1 MPIRIRDTLGL
12 VKNAAVGFWKDECP
26 RMAAALSYYT
36 VFSLPPFLILLV
48 TIAATML
55 DPKDIQGAILA
66 QMKSLLGDQ
75 GALQVR
81 AMMENADRPGS
92 GSGLASIFSIGALL
106 FGATGVFLNL
116 QTALN
121 DAWQVEPDPKK
132 GGVKNF
138 LLKRVFSFGLILAIV
153 FVMLVSLALTALLT
167 ALGNYVGGGLP
178 EGVLLVLNFIFS
190 FAIVTFLFA
199 AMYKYLPDAR
209 IEWRDVWV
217 GAIVTAILFDLGKFL
232 LGFYLGKNDPGD
244 VFGAAGSLAL
254 VLIWI
259 YYASMIVLFGAEFT
273 EAWAEERG
281 AGIKPKHGATRVFEQ
296 KVRVRPG
303 QKSEVEKKQP

>member
-1 MPIRIRDTLGL
+1 MAIRIRDTLGL
-12 VKNAAVGFWKDECP
+12 VKNAALGFWKDECP

-48 TIAATML
+48 TIAGLVL
-55 DPKDIQGAILA
+55 DPKDIQGAIYY
-66 QMKSLLGDQ
+66 QMQGLLGEQ
-75 GALQVR
+75 GALQVK
-81 AMMENADRPGS
+81 AMMENANRPGS
-92 GSGLASIFSIGALL
+92 GSEVAAIFSVAALL

-132 GGVKNF
+132 GGIKNF

-167 ALGNYVGGGLP
+167 ALGKYIGGGLP
-178 EGVLLVLNFIFS
+178 ESVLLVLNSIFS
-190 FAIVTFLFA
+190 FAIVTLLFA
-199 AMYKYLPDAR
+199 AMYKYLPDAS
-209 IEWRDVWV
+209 IAWRDVSV
-217 GAIVTAILFDLGKFL
+217 GAIVTAILFDAGKFL
-232 LGFYLGKNDPGD
+232 LGFYLGKNDPGS

-281 AGIKPKHGATRVFEQ
+281 GGIKPKAGATRVVEQ
-296 KVRVRPG
+296 KVRIRPG

>member
-1 MPIRIRDTLGL
+1 MAMRIRDTLGL

-36 VFSLPPFLILLV
+36 VFSLPPFLILLI
-48 TIAATML
+48 TIAATVL

-66 QMKSLLGDQ
+66 QMKSLIGDQ

-92 GSGLASIFSIGALL
+92 GSGLASVFSVGALL

-121 DAWQVEPDPKK
+121 DTWQVEPDPKR

-178 EGVLLVLNFIFS
+178 ESVLLVLNFIFS
-190 FAIVTFLFA
+190 FAIVTLLFA
-199 AMYKYLPDAR
+199 AMYKYLPDAK
-209 IEWRDVWV
+209 IAWRDIWV
-217 GAIVTAILFDLGKFL
+217 GAIVTALLFDLGKFL

-254 VLIWI
+254 ILIWI

-281 AGIKPKHGATRVFEQ
+281 AGIKPKHGATRVVEQ

>member
-1 MPIRIRDTLGL
+1 MNLW
-12 VKNAAVGFWKDECP
+12 KNAALGWWKDECP

-36 VFSLPPFLILLV
+36 VFSLPPFLVLLI
-48 TIAATML
+48 TIAGMVW
-55 DPKDIQGAILA
+55 DPKDIQGAVLA
-66 QMKSLLGDQ
+66 QMQSLLGDQ
-75 GALQVR
+75 GALQVKE
-81 AMMENADRPGS
+81 MMENAHRPGS
-92 GSGLASIFSIGALL
+92 SGTGLSTILGIAALL

-138 LLKRVFSFGLILAIV
+138 LIKRVFSFGLILAIV

-167 ALGNYVGGGLP
+167 ALGNYIGGGLP
-178 EGVLLVLNFIFS
+178 ESVLLVLNFIAS
-190 FAIVTFLFA
+190 FAIITLLFA
-199 AMYKYLPDAR
+199 AMYKYLPDAV
-209 IEWRDVWV
+209 IAWRDVWV
-217 GAIVTAILFDLGKFL
+217 GAIVTAILFDIGKFF
-232 LGFYLGKNDPGD
+232 LGFYLGKNDPGSA
-244 VFGAAGSLAL
+244 FGAAGSLAL

-281 AGIKPKHGATRVFEQ
+281 AGIKPKHGATRVVEQ

-303 QKSEVEKKQP
+303 QKSEVEKKQPD

>member
-1 MPIRIRDTLGL
+1 MRMRIRDTLGL
-12 VKNAAVGFWKDECP
+12 LKNAFVGFWKDECP

-36 VFSLPPFLILLV
+36 VFSLPPFLILLIA
-48 TIAATML
+48 IAATVL

-75 GALQVR
+75 AALQVR

-92 GSGLASIFSIGALL
+92 GSTLASVFSIGALL

-138 LLKRVFSFGLILAIV
+138 LIKRVFSFGLILAIV

-167 ALGNYVGGGLP
+167 ALGNYVGSGLP
-178 EGVLLVLNFIFS
+178 ESVLLVLNFLFS
-190 FAIVTFLFA
+190 FAIVTLLFA

-209 IEWRDVWV
+209 IAWRDVWV
-217 GAIVTAILFDLGKFL
+217 GAIVTALLFDLGKFL

-254 VLIWI
+254 ILIWI

-281 AGIKPKHGATRVFEQ
+281 AGIKPKHGATRVVEQ

>member
-1 MPIRIRDTLGL
+1 MAIALRDTAGL
-12 VKNAAVGFWKDECP
+12 IKNAAVGFWKDECP

-36 VFSLPPFLILLV
+36 VFSLPPFLVLLITLAGTV
-48 TIAATML
+48 L
-55 DPKDIQGAILA
+55 DPEDIQGAVLA

-75 GALQVR
+75 GALQVKE
-81 AMMENADRPGS
+81 MMENADRPGA
-92 GSGLASIFSIGALL
+92 GTGLSTILGIGALL

-153 FVMLVSLALTALLT
+153 FVMLVSLALTAVLT
-167 ALGNYVGGGLP
+167 ALGNYIGGGLP
-178 EGVLLVLNFIFS
+178 ESVLLVLNFVAS
-190 FAIVTFLFA
+190 FAIITLLFA
-199 AMYKYLPDAR
+199 AMYKYLPDAK
-209 IEWRDVWV
+209 ISWRDVWV
-217 GAIVTAILFDLGKFL
+217 GAIVTAILFDLGKFF
-232 LGFYLGKNDPGD
+232 LGFYLGKSDPGSA
-244 VFGAAGSLAL
+244 FGAAGSLAL

-273 EAWAEERG
+273 EAWSEERG
-281 AGIKPKHGATRVFEQ
+281 AGIRPKHGATRVFEQ